1 MLSSTLTY
9 EWALTRRWVTIG
21 PAATAVDTGY
31 MKARAAWAERQGG
44 RLPNAR
50 VPSLTVSL
58 LLPEV
63 ASTAVDVRLLGPLE
77 VEGDDGRIASLPG
90 AKLRALVSLLAVHA
104 GSVVSSDRLIESLYG
119 DGVPARPANALA
131 LLVSKLRRALADVED
146 AGDRLV
152 VTRAPGYVLDLDR
165 DRIDVFRFER
175 LAAEGRGLRDDR
187 PEEAAA
193 RLREALALWRGDA
206 LVDVAFQ
213 DLASVERVRL
223 EELRIEAVEDR
234 VDADLAVG
242 RHSDLVAEL
251 ERLTRMHPLRERLWG
266 QLMVAMYRCGRQA
279 DALRT
284 YQEARRRLGEELGLE
299 PGAALRRLEAAVLNQ
314 DPVLDPHTPTTA
326 RPPRTGNLPLPLTEL
341 VGRKQEVAAVRLLV
355 GVHRLVT
362 IVGPGGAGKTRLA
375 VEVGR
380 SMAEQVADGVWMVEL
395 APVDG
400 QAVVP
405 TTAGVLGIEQ
415 VGTAGLRS
423 LASALSERE
432 VVIVLDNCEHVV
444 GDAARLV
451 HELLVRGAHVRVL
464 ATSREPL
471 GVAGEHRFPL
481 PPLDIDAAVELFAER
496 VEAAG
501 GPALLPEGSRRQQV
515 YDLCARL
522 DGLPLALEL
531 AASRAA
537 HLDISDVAG
546 RLDDRFR
553 LLTGGLHTA
562 EPRQQTMRAVVDW
575 SWELLDNDER
585 LVFQR
590 FSVFSGSASLAAA
603 EVVCAGDGV
612 GVDDVAGLL
621 VRLADKSLV
630 SVDRSGTSPR
640 FVMLQTLVDYGRR
653 RLAEASEEIDVRRRH
668 VRWVAQF
675 VAGAEHGL
683 RGDGQLRVL
692 AELVAELD
700 NVRAAVTWATT
711 HDPLLALEMAGR
723 LGWFGYMTDQTETV
737 WSMLTAALDVTPGD
751 TAERALP
758 LAFAAALGKMSGHLG
773 ESETFGAEAEAA
785 VRAGVPQSVVGPTL
799 AILALAD
806 TQSGAVQTA
815 RARLES
821 ARACFAGTSD
831 RWWLGYVDVGQA
843 VVALYDGRWTEAMEL
858 VDRSA
863 AAMRSLGDEWMAS
876 IALIPRAYV
885 AERRGLLEDAAV
897 ALEQVVRAAAPFAER
912 ISGSPV
918 RLPMLGIARA
928 RLALVRSAQGRH
940 ADAVH
945 LAGLALDEAGL
956 GTSSAVAIAH
966 QARGRAL
973 LGLGRTAEGRDD
985 LERAVGLFQKLG
997 VGIAV
1002 AESLVDLGGSWL
1014 EEGDAAT
1021 AVARLERARMEAF
1034 GTEDRHTIALVLEA
1048 LADAYA
1054 AAGDPAAASAVRSE
1068 AEARS
1073 N

>member
-1 MLSSTLTY
+1 MTM
-9 EWALTRRWVTIG
+9 G

-31 MKARAAWAERQGG
+31 MKRGAGWAERQGG
-44 RLPNAR
+44 RLPNAH
-50 VPSLTVSL
+50 VPSLTVPLSPL
-58 LLPEV
+58 EV

-90 AKLRALVSLLAVHA
+90 AKLRALVSLLAVDA

-119 DGVPARPANALA
+119 DGLPARPANALA
-131 LLVSKLRRALADVED
+131 LLVSKFRRALGDVED
-146 AGDRLV
+146 AGGRLV
-152 VTRAPGYVLDLDR
+152 LTQAPGYVLDLDR

-175 LAAEGRGLRDDR
+175 LAAEGRRLRDDQ

-266 QLMVAMYRCGRQA
+266 QLMVALYRCGRQA

-299 PGAALRRLEAAVLNQ
+299 PGPALRRLEVAVLDQ
-314 DPVLDPHTPTTA
+314 DPALDPHAPTTA
-326 RPPRTGNLPLPLTEL
+326 RPPMGNLPLPLTEL
-341 VGRKQEVAAVRLLV
+341 VGRKQEVAAVRLLL

-380 SMAEQVADGVWMVEL
+380 SMAEQVADGVWMIEL

-415 VGTAGLRS
+415 VGTAGLRT
-423 LASALSERE
+423 LAQALSERE
-432 VVIVLDNCEHVV
+432 LVIVLDNCEHVV
-444 GDAARLV
+444 GDAARMV
-451 HELLVRGAHVRVL
+451 HELLVRGPRVRVL

-481 PPLDIDAAVELFAER
+481 PPLDIDAAVELFGAR

-501 GPALLPEGSRRQQV
+501 GRALLADGARRQQV
-515 YDLCARL
+515 QDLCARL

-537 HLDISDVAG
+537 HLDISDVAA

-553 LLTGGLHTA
+553 LLAGGLHTA

-585 LVFQR
+585 LMFRR

-603 EVVCAGDGV
+603 EVVCAGEGIGV
-612 GVDDVAGLL
+612 EDVARLL
-621 VRLADKSLV
+621 ARLADKSLV
-630 SVDRSGTSPR
+630 SLDRSGVTPR

-653 RLAEASEEIDVRRRH
+653 RVAEAEEEIEVRRRH
-668 VRWVAQF
+668 VRWVAEF
-675 VAGAEHGL
+675 VAEAEHGL

-692 AELVAELD
+692 AQLVAELD
-700 NVRAAVTWATT
+700 NVRAAVTWATS
-711 HDPLLALEMAGR
+711 HDPPLALEMAGR
-723 LGWFGYMTDQTETV
+723 VGWFGYMTNQTETV
-737 WSMLTAALDVTPGD
+737 WSMLTAALDVTPGE
-751 TAERALP
+751 TADRVLP

-773 ESETFGAEAEAA
+773 EAETYRAEAEAA
-785 VRAGVPQSVVGPTL
+785 VTAGVPPSVVGPTL

-815 RARLES
+815 RAHLES
-821 ARACFAGTSD
+821 ARTCFAGASD
-831 RWWLGYVDVGQA
+831 RWWLGYVDLAQA

-858 VDRSA
+858 VDRSVA
-863 AAMRSLGDEWMAS
+863 TMRSLGDEWMAS
-876 IALIPRAYV
+876 MALIPRAYL
-885 AERRGLLEDAAV
+885 AERQGLLEDAAV
-897 ALEQVVRAAAPFAER
+897 ALEQAVSAAKPFAEK
-912 ISGSPV
+912 ISGSRV
-918 RLPMLGIARA
+918 RLPLLGIARA

-956 GTSSAVAIAH
+956 GTGSAVAISH

-985 LERAVGLFQKLG
+985 LERAVVMFHELG

-1002 AESLVDLGGSWL
+1002 AESLVDLGRSWL
-1014 EEGDAAT
+1014 EEGDAST
-1021 AVARLERARMEAF
+1021 AVARLERARTEAF
-1034 GTEDRHTIALVLEA
+1034 GTEDRHTIALVLTA

-1073 N
+1073 D